1 MVDCKVKSRKKQ
13 NHWWNIDCTAAKNRN
28 KVWFNIWKQCGRP
41 KTGQVYKCY
50 KLAKCNFRRMCRS
63 AVNQVNRNKYEML
76 STLQSSQKVGQLW
89 NNIRKLRKANTIQ
102 QNVITLN
109 TLSNHFA
116 KKFSNHTKVTPEIK
130 HAEEVVGQKYDL
142 IKTEVHD
149 KFVFSCVKLQKY
161 ICRLKNGCSAG
172 MDGIVA
178 EHLKH
183 ALDTDIIIH
192 LSSIFT
198 VCYRF
203 GVVPESFY
211 CGIMVPLLKKS
222 QADPAVAKN
231 YRPVVISCVFSKLLE
246 MYILDTCSDHKFSN
260 SQFGFTQG
268 RGTAMAVS
276 LAEDV
281 TNFCVQRGSPIYLCS
296 LDAEGAF
303 DALPHCVLFHK
314 ASEIIPDE
322 SWRLLLYWYARQYV
336 IIKWNNKISEPINI
350 GIGTRQGGLSSPY
363 LFNLFYQEMVEN
375 INNTTGGLKVNNMSY
390 NIFCYA
396 DDVLLASSTV
406 TGLQHL
412 INCAV
417 SYVSKYG
424 LRFNPLKTN
433 CMIKGDCP
441 FDKAPTWMIAGTE
454 LAIRAEISYLGVT
467 LSNKSA
473 DSHTATRMQSCRR
486 AYFSLQGAGLCKNG
500 ANIAVINEIWAKACR
515 PILTYGC
522 ETINLRMKHRQDLD
536 KLQSKLLKTALGLSK
551 FARTTPLLEALK
563 IPKISDVVDD
573 NMLSLIK
580 NMVNN
585 SSSARQFYCFQM
597 DLITRGI
604 TQYDNLATRA
614 MKVCHTRNI
623 NMYRYIFNDSYAN
636 QMKIRTNKERYITCG
651 TNGYIDTLRSLFNV
665 YDKTSHKMVA
675 ELLKSF

>member
-1 MVDCKVKSRKKQ
+1 
-13 NHWWNIDCTAAKNRN
+13 
-28 KVWFNIWKQCGRP
+28 
-41 KTGQVYKCY
+41 
-50 KLAKCNFRRMCRS
+50 
-63 AVNQVNRNKYEML
+63 
-76 STLQSSQKVGQLW
+76 
-89 NNIRKLRKANTIQ
+89 
-102 QNVITLN
+102 
-109 TLSNHFA
+109 
-116 KKFSNHTKVTPEIK
+116 
-130 HAEEVVGQKYDL
+130 
-142 IKTEVHD
+142 
-149 KFVFSCVKLQKY
+149 
-161 ICRLKNGCSAG
+161 
-172 MDGIVA
+172 
-178 EHLKH
+178 
-183 ALDTDIIIH
+183 
-192 LSSIFT
+192 
-198 VCYRF
+198 
-203 GVVPESFY
+203 
-211 CGIMVPLLKKS
+211 
-222 QADPAVAKN
+222 
-231 YRPVVISCVFSKLLE
+231 
-246 MYILDTCSDHKFSN
+246 
-260 SQFGFTQG
+260 
-268 RGTAMAVS
+268 MAVS

-441 FDKAPTWMIAGTE
+441 FDKAPTWMIPGTE

-563 IPKISDVVDD
+563 LPKISDVVDD

-580 NMVNN
+580 NIVNK

>member
-1 MVDCKVKSRKKQ
+1 M
-13 NHWWNIDCTAAKNRN
+13 I
-28 KVWFNIWKQCGRP
+28 G
-41 KTGQVYKCY
+41 
-50 KLAKCNFRRMCRS
+50 L
-63 AVNQVNRNKYEML
+63 
-76 STLQSSQKVGQLW
+76 
-89 NNIRKLRKANTIQ
+89 
-102 QNVITLN
+102 
-109 TLSNHFA
+109 
-116 KKFSNHTKVTPEIK
+116 
-130 HAEEVVGQKYDL
+130 
-142 IKTEVHD
+142 
-149 KFVFSCVKLQKY
+149 
-161 ICRLKNGCSAG
+161 
-172 MDGIVA
+172 
-178 EHLKH
+178 
-183 ALDTDIIIH
+183 III
-192 LSSIFT
+192 SYQGS
-198 VCYRF
+198 
-203 GVVPESFY
+203 E
-211 CGIMVPLLKKS
+211 KS
-222 QADPAVAKN
+222 
-231 YRPVVISCVFSKLLE
+231 
-246 MYILDTCSDHKFSN
+246 
-260 SQFGFTQG
+260 
-268 RGTAMAVS
+268 
-276 LAEDV
+276 DV
-281 TNFCVQRGSPIYLCS
+281 TVT
-296 LDAEGAF
+296 EGDPFTLICEVGFRSNMAT
-303 DALPHCVLFHK
+303 
-314 ASEIIPDE
+314 
-322 SWRLLLYWYARQYV
+322 
-336 IIKWNNKISEPINI
+336 
-350 GIGTRQGGLSSPY
+350 GTWPPT
-363 LFNLFYQEMVEN
+363 FYQEMVEN